1 MNNAASLLQ
10 IQNGAIPWSILF
22 YFPAKEEINEQYV
35 HSSVNRN
42 GISYISLFFF
52 FFYIDQ
58 KQEICETKGM
68 NGCWHCLQQEVFE
81 VQGLG
86 LQGFVV
92 NVKIILALWLN
103 DSWPSGQ
110 LHNTK
115 IPTSIDRK
123 KVQKYL
129 KNACLNLWLLG
140 ASPSKISHLF
150 SHQYYHHGDFIDL
163 PESAKFVCKLNLC
176 LSCHCFDISCHIG
189 YRTKKLDHNAKHDS
203 SCTGTVHSWE
213 KASWILST
221 QQMTAV

>member
-1 MNNAASLLQ
+1 
-10 IQNGAIPWSILF
+10 
-22 YFPAKEEINEQYV
+22 
-35 HSSVNRN
+35 
-42 GISYISLFFF
+42 
-52 FFYIDQ
+52 
-58 KQEICETKGM
+58 M

-176 LSCHCFDISCHIG
+176 LSCHCFNISCHIG